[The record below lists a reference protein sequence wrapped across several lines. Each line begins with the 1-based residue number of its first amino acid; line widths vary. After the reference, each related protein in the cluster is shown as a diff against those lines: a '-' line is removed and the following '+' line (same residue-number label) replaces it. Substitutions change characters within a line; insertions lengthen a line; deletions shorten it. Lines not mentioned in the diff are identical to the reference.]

1 MKCMTLHAKEYAMFE
16 DQELHESIQAFR
28 AIGAEIEL
36 EPILAFLA
44 ATRARTARDGSARTA
59 AAANCARPK
68 PEPVTPTLQPLFEAL
83 SIQTIQ
89 KRWEA
94 TSAGYGGHLA

>member
-1 MKCMTLHAKEYAMFE
+1 MFE

-44 ATRARTARDGSARTA
+44 ATRARTARQQPSAPAPSLSVSNQLKVA
-59 AAANCARPK
+59 A
-68 PEPVTPTLQPLFEAL
+68 
-83 SIQTIQ
+83 
-89 KRWEA
+89 
-94 TSAGYGGHLA
+94 